1 MKLDIGA
8 IEALSEGV
16 VELDAQARLLFLNA
30 NAARMLNQRIGDTVA
45 NPLIRRAIEAVTG
58 GYDTLPLVFPANME
72 ADECGNADEMAVSLH
87 QGEEAGR
94 YVVLLRSVAEEKL
107 FNTSLENLL
116 EFVQAVL
123 GARLNAL
130 AVALA
135 GTESALRGRA
145 SGDPLAAA
153 AEELVFRAYN
163 VTSALTGIVELAD
176 LGSADLRHDTQR
188 VSPVELANEALAEI
202 ARKASQRGLWL
213 TRSGFDGHF
222 PPLYG
227 SRGWLRRALVAHL
240 EHFVEA
246 SDSASGIEIKLK
258 HIEGYVLF
266 IVRGLGR
273 GFPAAVKGQ
282 TFIPFSREA
291 QNENGAGERLPRL
304 GLALARSIV
313 ERHGGKI
320 KREATGSTAS
330 LVIELPVRL
339 PDTPEPGLEQAL
351 RYAEELKTLIKE
363 RQANR

>member
-16 VELDAQARLLFLNA
+16 AELDAQGRLLFLNA
-30 NAARMLNQRIGDTVA
+30 NAARMLNQRLGDAVA

-58 GYDTLPLVFPANME
+58 GYDSLPLAFPANME
-72 ADECGNADEMAVSLH
+72 ADEYGNADEMAVSLH

-107 FNTSLENLL
+107 FNASLENLL

-130 AVALA
+130 AVAVA
-135 GTESALRGRA
+135 GAESALRGRF

-176 LGSADLRHDTQR
+176 LGSADLRRDNQR
-188 VSPVELANEALAEI
+188 ISPVEIANEALAEI
-202 ARKASQRGLWL
+202 AHKASQRGLWL
-213 TRSGFDGHF
+213 TRSGFDGQF

-246 SDSASGIEIKLK
+246 ADSASGIEVKLK

-282 TFIPFSREA
+282 TCIPFAKEA
-291 QNENGAGERLPRL
+291 QRDNGSGERLPRL
-304 GLALARSIV
+304 GLVLARSIV

-320 KREATGSTAS
+320 KREASASTAS
-330 LVIELPVRL
+330 LMIELPVRL